1 MLMAILL
8 TVSVLAPVQQPE
20 VTPRKL
26 FESGKYQ
33 EVIDSIKAQ
42 ADAPKD
48 QIYLRALAHRKLSQN
63 EEAKETFNTLA
74 GAGDESAW
82 KSIGASGVALVEG
95 NLEVAGAAA
104 KKAVELDG
112 NSSQAQ
118 YQLGLVESARA
129 NQPAAAAAFA
139 KAAELDPQMAYAHY
153 EAGMAFYKA
162 KKIDRMAVYFENFLK
177 LAPDAPEAPEVKSIM
192 KTVRGR

>member
-1 MLMAILL
+1 MFMAMLVTL
-8 TVSVLAPVQQPE
+8 TVLSPAQQPE
-20 VTPRKL
+20 LTPRAL

-33 EVIDSIKAQ
+33 EAIDKIKAQ

-48 QIYLRALAHRKLSQN
+48 QIYLRALAHRKLNQN
-63 EEAKETFNTLA
+63 EEAKETFNAL
-74 GAGDESAW
+74 GAGDEESAW
-82 KSIGASGVALVEG
+82 KSIGVSGTALIDGNMDEAS
-95 NLEVAGAAA
+95 AAA

-112 NSSQAQ
+112 NSPQAQ
-118 YQLGLVESARA
+118 YQLGLVESARNSQA
-129 NQPAAAAAFA
+129 AAAAAFA

-153 EAGMAFYKA
+153 EAGMAFYKT

-177 LAPDAPEAPEVKSIM
+177 LAPNAPEAPAVKSIM

>member
-33 EVIDSIKAQ
+33 EAIDSIKAQ

-177 LAPDAPEAPEVKSIM
+177 LAPDAPEAPAVKSIM